1 MAKYSG
7 KQFDVSYLKK
17 PHPLDSRQTSK
28 AVWVKVGKA
37 FEVDDGSIAIN
48 LNALPMTGCWDGTLK
63 LYPRN
68 QEE

>member
-7 KQFDVSYLKK
+7 KQYDVSYLKK
-17 PHPLDSRQTSK
+17 PHPADEGQ
-28 AVWVKVGKA
+28 AVRSAWVVVGRA
-37 FEVDDGSIAIN
+37 FAVNDGTIAIR
-48 LNALPMTGCWDGTLK
+48 LDALPMSGCWDGSLK